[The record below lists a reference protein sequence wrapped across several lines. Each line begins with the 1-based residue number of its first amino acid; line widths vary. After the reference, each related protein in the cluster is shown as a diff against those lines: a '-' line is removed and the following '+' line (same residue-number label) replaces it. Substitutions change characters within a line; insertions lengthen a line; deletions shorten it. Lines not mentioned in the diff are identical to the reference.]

1 MALLEV
7 IKAPD
12 PRLKQVA
19 KPVPK
24 VDDATRKILADML
37 ETMYISDGIGLAATQ
52 VGINKRLL
60 VMDLGDGP
68 NDGSNPFKMVNPE
81 IIETSDQIKDAEEG
95 CVSLPYQ
102 YAKVRRAAEV
112 TVKYLD
118 ESGNEKK
125 LSAHGLRAACIQHEI
140 DHLDGILF
148 IDRIS
153 SLKRNMIIRRLMKE
167 KRANVYA

>member
-1 MALLEV
+1 MALLDV

-12 PRLKQVA
+12 PRLKQIA
-19 KPVPK
+19 KTVSK
-24 VDDATRKILADML
+24 VDDAIRKTLADML
-37 ETMYISDGIGLAATQ
+37 ETMYINDGIGLAATQ
-52 VGINKRLL
+52 VGIDKRLM
-60 VMDLGDGP
+60 VMDLRDGP
-68 NDGSNPFKMVNPE
+68 NEEPNPFKMVNPE
-81 IIETSDQIKDAEEG
+81 IIETSDQTKDAEEG

-102 YAKVRRAAEV
+102 YAKVRRSTEI
-112 TVKYLD
+112 TVQYLD

-125 LSAHGLRAACIQHEI
+125 LTAHGLRAACIQHEI

-167 KRANVYA
+167 KKANVYA

>member
-1 MALLEV
+1 MALLNV

-19 KPVPK
+19 KPVAE
-24 VDDATRKILADML
+24 VDDAVRKILADML

-52 VGINKRLL
+52 VGIDKRLV
-60 VMDLGDGP
+60 VMDLRDGP
-68 NDGSNPFKMVNPE
+68 NEEPNPFKMVNPE
-81 IIETSDQIKDAEEG
+81 IIENSDQMKDTDEG

-102 YAKVRRAAEV
+102 YAKVRRPAEI
-112 TVKYLD
+112 TVRYLD
-118 ESGNEKK
+118 EHGKEKK
-125 LSAHGLRAACIQHEI
+125 LSAHGLRSACIQHEI

-167 KRANVYA
+167 KKANVYA